1 MDIDSEIKRK
11 ISKIVIASKITLD
24 PSFRQYWKD
33 TATSLSTK
41 YNVSLSEI
49 ENSSEYRNEIKTRSY
64 Y

>member
-11 ISKIVIASKITLD
+11 ISKIVIASKRTLD

>member
-1 MDIDSEIKRK
+1 MNDSEIKRK
-11 ISKIVIASKITLD
+11 ISKIVIASKRTLD

>member
-1 MDIDSEIKRK
+1 MDINSDIKRK
-11 ISKIVIASKITLD
+11 IAKIVIASKRTLD